1 MKNIN
6 LHQQKIEDSVTNEN
20 DIILYDSNKTT
31 NTQLVIVSK
40 NWYKDNNDKDIQEL
54 DKVMELIKIIF
65 LKILGFLD
73 IIT

>member
-20 DIILYDSNKTT
+20 DIIIYDSNKTT

-40 NWYKDNNDKDIQEL
+40 NWYKDNNDKDI
-54 DKVMELIKIIF
+54 
-65 LKILGFLD
+65 
-73 IIT
+73 